1 MPVIK
6 TTITSTK
13 FLAELTRRAA
23 ALRSS
28 SIAAKIVVP
37 DSLRWWAF
45 LEYGTALRGEPGFA
59 SGHTYD
65 IDPVKRLVLAWP
77 KAGGMHFAAHV
88 VAPGIRPRAFIR
100 KVLPDIRTT
109 AGTAVGSALL
119 ASGFDLAAAQSALT
133 QSMSVAIE
141 VMADSLALETTSDV
155 REAST
160 GGIGRT
166 ASEALRADA
175 QVVPE

>member
-1 MPVIK
+1 MPAIK

-13 FLAELTRRAA
+13 FLAEMTRRASA
-23 ALRSS
+23 VRATP
-28 SIAAKIVVP
+28 IAAKIVVP
-37 DSLRWWAF
+37 DSLRWYYW
-45 LEYGTALRGEPGFA
+45 LEFGTALRGEAGHA

-77 KAGGMHFAAHV
+77 KSGGMHFAAHV

-100 KVLPDIRTT
+100 KVLPDIRTA

-160 GGIGRT
+160 GGMGRT
-166 ASEALRADA
+166 ASEAFRIDA
-175 QVVPE
+175 KVTE